1 MGTVDRVKTVL
12 EAGELAR
19 RLVHASGSVLPLVY
33 LTNVGTWPQTQALF
47 VTGAAVAL
55 ALEALRH
62 TGRIDW
68 RIYDYLIREYE
79 ADNVAAYALYMLS
92 SAAVVLLFEPSIAV
106 PAVFMLTVGDP
117 ISGLVAGNDFRRVK
131 RPRALAAMFLTSAA
145 LAAPFHPETLLAVV
159 LGGVGATVADGY
171 KPVIRTYVIDDNLTI
186 PPVGAAAMALGIEL
200 TALV

>member
-1 MGTVDRVKTVL
+1 MDRVDVRTVL
-12 EAGELAR
+12 FRDEIAR
-19 RLVHASGSVLPLVY
+19 RLVHASGSVLPLAY
-33 LTNVGTWPQTQALF
+33 LADLTTWPQTQALF
-47 VTGAAVAL
+47 VVGATVAL

-92 SAAVVLLFEPSIAV
+92 SAVVVVAFEPQIAV
-106 PAVFMLTVGDP
+106 PAVFMLTVGDSL
-117 ISGLVAGNDFRRVK
+117 SGLVAGDEFRRVK
-131 RPRALAAMFLTSAA
+131 RPRALAVMFAVSAA
-145 LAAPFHPETLLAVV
+145 LAAPFHPETPLAVL
-159 LGGVGATVADGY
+159 LGAAGATVADGY

-186 PPVGAAAMALGIEL
+186 PPVGAAAMAVGIEL